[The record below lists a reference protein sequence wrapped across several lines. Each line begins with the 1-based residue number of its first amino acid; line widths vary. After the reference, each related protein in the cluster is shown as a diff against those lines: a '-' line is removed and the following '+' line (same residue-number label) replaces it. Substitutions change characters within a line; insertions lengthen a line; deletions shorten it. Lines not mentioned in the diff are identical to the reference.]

1 MRYRKGSSDIL
12 TTTVLNFPKSAEQEN
27 IFFKAYDINSN
38 SVENKY
44 KFWSCMYSSLNKIP
58 VRKSQVQILKSE
70 YYNFPT
76 LLQYEKWSANSG
88 FKKIII
94 A

>member
-1 MRYRKGSSDIL
+1 MGGGGGELPINMSVMRYRKGSSDIL

-44 KFWSCMYSSLNKIP
+44 KFWS
-58 VRKSQVQILKSE
+58 
-70 YYNFPT
+70 
-76 LLQYEKWSANSG
+76 
-88 FKKIII
+88 
-94 A
+94 

>member
-27 IFFKAYDINSN
+27 IFLKAYDINSN

-44 KFWSCMYSSLNKIP
+44 KFWS
-58 VRKSQVQILKSE
+58 
-70 YYNFPT
+70 
-76 LLQYEKWSANSG
+76 
-88 FKKIII
+88 
-94 A
+94 